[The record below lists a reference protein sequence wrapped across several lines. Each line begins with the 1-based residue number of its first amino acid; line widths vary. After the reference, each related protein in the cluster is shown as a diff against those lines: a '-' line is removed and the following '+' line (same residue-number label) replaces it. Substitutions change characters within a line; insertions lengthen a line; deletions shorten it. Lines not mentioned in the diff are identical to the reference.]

1 MKDTTKKIKL
11 YSLIAVLILAII
23 GIIACFYVP
32 NMPKKTTVS
41 AQNNE
46 ELVPDKIR
54 IQPNNCPSDKKEI
67 NLVLITDSRYVPTT
81 MTSMLSAIQNKCPSS
96 IYNYYIVTENA
107 TESDRKS
114 LMSLKQLAPDTVNI
128 NIIERPEPDL
138 PYENMQ
144 RFLQYKVGMHKIY
157 LPEILQNLDKVI
169 YMDGDTIV
177 LKDLRELYDIDVS
190 DVYAAVAKDGIYYR
204 FSKEMAEMGLDKR
217 GFYFN
222 SGVMLYNLDKQ
233 RRDNIVE
240 KLVEYIK
247 THEDFYGDQD
257 VLNMVF
263 GNKLKLMSYRYN
275 CISTFFEADDLN
287 FLSTYYGE
295 PLPKETFYIY
305 ENATVIHYAGDKP
318 WDQNYKPWFL
328 KELWYRYYGEMK
340 GIK

>member
-1 MKDTTKKIKL
+1 MKDSIKKIKL
-11 YSLIAVLILAII
+11 YGLIIILISAII
-23 GIIACFYVP
+23 GIILSFYIP
-32 NMPKKTTVS
+32 DMSKKTTAAV
-41 AQNNE
+41 AADE
-46 ELVPDKIR
+46 ELIPEKIR
-54 IQPNNCPSDKKEI
+54 IQPNTCPKEEQEI
-67 NLVLITDSRYVPTT
+67 NLVLITDSRYTPTT
-81 MTSMLSAIQNKCPSS
+81 MTSMLSAIKNKCPSS

-107 TESDRKS
+107 TELDKQS
-114 LMSLKQLAPDTVNI
+114 LMSLKKLAPDTVNI

-157 LPEILQNLDKVI
+157 LPEILKDLDKVI

-177 LKDLRELYDIDVS
+177 LKDLRELYNIDVS
-190 DVYAAVAKDGIYYR
+190 NVYASVAKDGIYYR
-204 FSKEMAEMGLDKR
+204 FPKEMAEMGLDKR

-222 SGVMLYNLDKQ
+222 SGVMLYNLDMQ

-257 VLNMVF
+257 VLNVVF
-263 GNKLKLMSYRYN
+263 EDKLKLMSYRYN
-275 CISTFFEADDLN
+275 CISTFFEADDLD

-318 WDQNYKPWFL
+318 WDQTYKPWFL
-328 KELWYRYYGEMK
+328 KELWYRYYNEMRK
-340 GIK
+340 L